1 MKRLITTICA
11 VFVFCFVLS
20 GTAVQAAAEYQGTL
34 SKDYRMSWSN
44 GTNKVYLNKATTR
57 LYVKNLKTG
66 KVKLL
71 QKLKV
76 DKESD
81 MFYDVANVYGNN
93 VYLNRTQG
101 AGDSN
106 VYVCNMKTQKMKCV
120 KKNFNIQSA
129 TGKYMIAATYL
140 PTDITPYPT
149 WIYQITSKGLQK
161 VKKLGTDTSG
171 TRIVGEKVYYATYPE
186 GRAHMNKMN
195 VYRCD
200 RNGKNNKLLF
210 TQNVDDENGYIIP
223 EEFTAKKITFAV
235 SSEKL
240 SGSEED
246 PVIEYVYDCATKQIT
261 KVEK

>member
-1 MKRLITTICA
+1 MVKQGEQKRSRRKRKMKRLITTICA

-44 GTNKVYLNKATTR
+44 GTNKVY
-57 LYVKNLKTG
+57 
-66 KVKLL
+66 
-71 QKLKV
+71 
-76 DKESD
+76 
-81 MFYDVANVYGNN
+81 
-93 VYLNRTQG
+93 
-101 AGDSN
+101 
-106 VYVCNMKTQKMKCV
+106 
-120 KKNFNIQSA
+120 
-129 TGKYMIAATYL
+129 
-140 PTDITPYPT
+140 
-149 WIYQITSKGLQK
+149 
-161 VKKLGTDTSG
+161 
-171 TRIVGEKVYYATYPE
+171 YATYPE
-186 GRAHMNKMN
+186 GGTHMNKMN

-223 EEFTAKKITFAV
+223 EEFTANPEEFTAKKITFAV

-246 PVIEYVYDCATKQIT
+246 PVIEYVYDCTTEQIT

>member
-1 MKRLITTICA
+1 MKPKAYHGKTGGAKKKQEETKNETINYNNLCR
-11 VFVFCFVLS
+11 FCFVLS

-44 GTNKVYLNKATTR
+44 GTNKVY
-57 LYVKNLKTG
+57 
-66 KVKLL
+66 
-71 QKLKV
+71 
-76 DKESD
+76 
-81 MFYDVANVYGNN
+81 
-93 VYLNRTQG
+93 
-101 AGDSN
+101 
-106 VYVCNMKTQKMKCV
+106 
-120 KKNFNIQSA
+120 
-129 TGKYMIAATYL
+129 
-140 PTDITPYPT
+140 
-149 WIYQITSKGLQK
+149 
-161 VKKLGTDTSG
+161 
-171 TRIVGEKVYYATYPE
+171 YATYPE
-186 GRAHMNKMN
+186 GGTHMNKMN

-246 PVIEYVYDCATKQIT
+246 PVIEYVYDCTTEQIT